1 MTAYPLIVK
10 RQIKGSS
17 IWEQRN
23 GMVIQSPFFLFCAEC
38 IRRKTG
44 KREVVHFWSVTPGC
58 AAFARGY
65 KHAIPLGLRQGRK
78 GEWRTKNA
86 ERGRCHYYVYGVT
99 NLVTEVTE
107 FVTRKESLTILL
119 KKLRRADNPLSGK

>member
-1 MTAYPLIVK
+1 MTVCPLIVK

-23 GMVIQSPFFLFCAEC
+23 GTVTLSPFSLFCAEC
-38 IRRKTG
+38 IRRKTR
-44 KREVVHFWSVTPGC
+44 KREMFIFGLLTRAALRLPG
-58 AAFARGY
+58 AIIMPSRWDSGRGE
-65 KHAIPLGLRQGRK
+65 R

-107 FVTRKESLTILL
+107 LVTGKESLTLLL
-119 KKLRRADNPLSGK
+119 KKLR